1 VNCAFCRAVVT
12 SPLLGIFTY
21 SIHSG
26 PDSDVLGIISCL
38 GPRKLACD
46 DSHEREVE
54 QRGDDISGLG
64 VNIAS
69 RIEAVA
75 RPAEVLVY
83 VSPRYQSSLRE

>member
-1 VNCAFCRAVVT
+1 
-12 SPLLGIFTY
+12 
-21 SIHSG
+21 
-26 PDSDVLGIISCL
+26 
-38 GPRKLACD
+38 LACD